1 MTRVPSGALV
11 LTIEESPPCVVGP
24 ISRAGALPS
33 AGRIAIRPWPSEA
46 YTKRGRLDCDTTWA
60 VVLDRV
66 WRRVRPNRS
75 CVRDRAAAGSR
86 GPVKGL
92 LRGFSPDGR
101 NEHESILRVGIRP
114 DLSRIGTKFPHDG
127 Q

>member
-60 VVLDRV
+60 VVLDRGMASGS
-66 WRRVRPNRS
+66 PES
-75 CVRDRAAAGSR
+75 FMRAGLSG
-86 GPVKGL
+86 GPVARPRPGAL
-92 LRGFSPDGR
+92 AR
-101 NEHESILRVGIRP
+101 ILAGP
-114 DLSRIGTKFPHDG
+114 A
-127 Q
+127 